1 MANWKNNTKNNYKVY
16 LKQWE
21 NVCKNENFNTR
32 ITLKQGL
39 IFLTYLFTNG
49 NKYSSI
55 SSAQAVCQTCYHNI
69 IEWNLESPNI

>member
-39 IFLTYLFTNG
+39 VFLTYLFTNQ
-49 NKYSSI
+49 NKYSLI
-55 SSAQAVCQTCYHNI
+55 SSTKSVCQTCYHNI